1 MNLYSICSGQQ
12 TGRTGYFKRKHGRA
26 KMLMWMFLV
35 LCLTLPVK
43 TQAAER
49 AVTDQAGILT
59 EEEIQELTRQAE
71 ELEQDT
77 GWDVMVV
84 TTADTGG
91 MDTLAYMEAW
101 FDEHREK
108 DDGVISAIDMDN
120 QILAVWAFGG
130 ARSCIGKEEKNK
142 IMDAGLQE
150 VKTGIYGPALKVML
164 NEIREVYE
172 SEYPEDTE
180 EAADDQ
186 EERRRITDTELL
198 IAAVAALAAGGI
210 TAGNIIVKY
219 RLRFGGYR
227 YPVEKNGNLNL
238 RIQEDRL
245 VNQFVKKRDISK

>member
-12 TGRTGYFKRKHGRA
+12 TGRTGYFKRKHGRV

-49 AVTDQAGILT
+49 AVTVQAGILT

-77 GWDVMVV
+77 G
-84 TTADTGG
+84 
-91 MDTLAYMEAW
+91 
-101 FDEHREK
+101 
-108 DDGVISAIDMDN
+108 
-120 QILAVWAFGG
+120 
-130 ARSCIGKEEKNK
+130 
-142 IMDAGLQE
+142 
-150 VKTGIYGPALKVML
+150 
-164 NEIREVYE
+164 VYE
-172 SEYPEDTE
+172 SEYPEDTK

-186 EERRRITDTELL
+186 EERRSITDTELL